1 MTASG
6 DASAPPA
13 GGRTPEGDGQTG
25 YAPVTT
31 GLLDAGAR
39 AAHRLLGPWWNQRT
53 RRALFGVLITAGFLV
68 GLVLGLREVYD
79 RPVLDVGEPRVR
91 VEGLTAT
98 VQVTVRNTSE
108 DVAYC
113 PVVGVAALDRDG
125 LDLAKAPAF
134 VDLGDARLA
143 PKASAN
149 FVGVLTG
156 ISQQDFEE
164 QLSEYDAF
172 VEQENPCP

>member
-1 MTASG
+1 MNSSTDLLEAS
-6 DASAPPA
+6 
-13 GGRTPEGDGQTG
+13 
-25 YAPVTT
+25 
-31 GLLDAGAR
+31 AR
-39 AAHRLLGPWWNQRT
+39 AARRLLGPWWNERT
-53 RRALFGVLITAGFLV
+53 RRVLFGVLIAAGFVV
-68 GLVLGLREVYD
+68 GLVLGLQQVYD

-125 LDLAKAPAF
+125 LDLAKAPAS

-156 ISQQDFEE
+156 ISERDFAE
-164 QLSEYDAF
+164 QLSEYAAF
-172 VEQENPCP
+172 VEHENPCP

>member
-1 MTASG
+1 MNSSTDLLEAS
-6 DASAPPA
+6 
-13 GGRTPEGDGQTG
+13 
-25 YAPVTT
+25 
-31 GLLDAGAR
+31 AR
-39 AAHRLLGPWWNQRT
+39 AARRLLGPWWNERT
-53 RRALFGVLITAGFLV
+53 RRVLFGVLIAAGFVV
-68 GLVLGLREVYD
+68 GLVLGLQQVYD

-156 ISQQDFEE
+156 ISERDFAE
-164 QLSEYDAF
+164 QLSEYAAF
-172 VEQENPCP
+172 VEHENPCP

>member
-1 MTASG
+1 MSSST
-6 DASAPPA
+6 DRLEASA
-13 GGRTPEGDGQTG
+13 R
-25 YAPVTT
+25 V
-31 GLLDAGAR
+31 AR
-39 AAHRLLGPWWNQRT
+39 RLLGPWWNERT
-53 RRALFGVLITAGFLV
+53 RRVLFGVLITAGFVV
-68 GLVLGLREVYD
+68 GLVLGLQQVHD

-156 ISQQDFEE
+156 ISEQDFAE
-164 QLSEYDAF
+164 QLSEYAAF
-172 VEQENPCP
+172 VEHENPCP

>member
-1 MTASG
+1 MSSSTDLLEAS
-6 DASAPPA
+6 
-13 GGRTPEGDGQTG
+13 
-25 YAPVTT
+25 
-31 GLLDAGAR
+31 AR
-39 AAHRLLGPWWNQRT
+39 AARRLLGPWWNERT
-53 RRALFGVLITAGFLV
+53 RRVLFGVLIAAGFVV
-68 GLVLGLREVYD
+68 GLVLGLQQVYD

-156 ISQQDFEE
+156 ISERDFAE
-164 QLSEYDAF
+164 QLSEYAAF
-172 VEQENPCP
+172 VEHENPCP

>member
-1 MTASG
+1 MTAPA
-6 DASAPPA
+6 DASGPPA
-13 GGRTPEGDGQTG
+13 GGAPPRKDDATG
-25 YAPVTT
+25 HAPVTT
-31 GLLDAGAR
+31 DLLDAGAR
-39 AAHRLLGPWWNQRT
+39 AATRFLGPWWNERT
-53 RRALFGVLITAGFLV
+53 RRTLFGLLIAAGFLV
-68 GLVLGLREVYD
+68 GLVMGLRDVYD

-91 VEGLTAT
+91 VEGATAT

-108 DVAYC
+108 NVAYC

-134 VDLGDARLA
+134 PDLGDARLA
-143 PKASAN
+143 PKASTN

-156 ISQQDFEE
+156 ISQQDLTE
-164 QLSEYDAF
+164 QLSEYTAF

>member
-1 MTASG
+1 MNTTSSASG
-6 DASAPPA
+6 PPA
-13 GGRTPEGDGQTG
+13 VGPSHHPDGTAERG
-25 YAPVTT
+25 SAAAE
-31 GLLDAGAR
+31 LLETGAR
-39 AAHRLLGPWWNQRT
+39 AARRLLGPWWNERT
-53 RRALFGVLITAGFLV
+53 RRALFGVLITAGFLL
-68 GLVLGLREVYD
+68 GLVLGLRDVYD

-108 DVAYC
+108 NAAYC

-125 LDLAKAPAF
+125 LDLAKAPAV

-156 ISQQDFEE
+156 ISQRDFAE
-164 QLSEYDAF
+164 QLSEYAAF
-172 VEQENPCP
+172 IELENPCP

>member
-1 MTASG
+1 MSSSAGAPDPPGG
-6 DASAPPA
+6 DTRPNTGEA
-13 GGRTPEGDGQTG
+13 TG
-25 YAPVTT
+25 YAPVTAQ
-31 GLLDAGAR
+31 LLDAGAQTAR
-39 AAHRLLGPWWNQRT
+39 RLLGPWWNERS

-68 GLVLGLREVYD
+68 GLVLGLRDVYD

-108 DVAYC
+108 DIAYC

-125 LDLAKAPAF
+125 LDLAKAPTS

-156 ISQQDFEE
+156 ISQQDFDE
-164 QLSEYDAF
+164 QLSDYAAF

>member
-1 MTASG
+1 MTAPGVASG
-6 DASAPPA
+6 PGTGGAPLHREEPA
-13 GGRTPEGDGQTG
+13 AHT
-25 YAPVTT
+25 PVTEE
-31 GLLDAGAR
+31 LLDARAQAAR
-39 AAHRLLGPWWNQRT
+39 QLLGPWWNERT
-53 RRALFGVLITAGFLV
+53 RRALFGVLIAVSFIV

-79 RPVLDVGEPRVR
+79 RPVLDVGAPRAR

-113 PVVGVAALDRDG
+113 PVVGVAALDREG
-125 LDLAKAPAF
+125 LDLAQATAF
-134 VDLGDARLA
+134 PDFGDARLA
-143 PKASAN
+143 PKASTN

-156 ISQQDFEE
+156 ISQRDFDE
-164 QLSEYDAF
+164 QLSEYAAF

>member
-1 MTASG
+1 MSSSP
-6 DASAPPA
+6 DLLEESARVA
-13 GGRTPEGDGQTG
+13 G
-25 YAPVTT
+25 
-31 GLLDAGAR
+31 
-39 AAHRLLGPWWNQRT
+39 RLLGPWWNERT
-53 RRALFGVLITAGFLV
+53 RRVLFGVLITAGFVV
-68 GLVLGLREVYD
+68 GLVLGLQQVYD

-156 ISQQDFEE
+156 ISERDFAE
-164 QLSEYDAF
+164 QLSEYAAF
-172 VEQENPCP
+172 VEHENPCP

>member
-1 MTASG
+1 MTSSP
-6 DASAPPA
+6 D
-13 GGRTPEGDGQTG
+13 
-25 YAPVTT
+25 
-31 GLLDAGAR
+31 LLERSAR
-39 AAHRLLGPWWNQRT
+39 AAARLMGPWWNERT
-53 RRALFGVLITAGFLV
+53 RRVLFAVVITAGFVV
-68 GLVLGLREVYD
+68 GLVLGLLQVYD

-113 PVVGVAALDRDG
+113 PDVGVAALDRDG
-125 LDLAKAPAF
+125 LDLATAPALP
-134 VDLGDARLA
+134 DLGEARLA
-143 PKASAN
+143 PKASTN

-156 ISQQDFEE
+156 ISQQDFDE
-164 QLSEYDAF
+164 QLSEYAAF

>member
-1 MTASG
+1 MTAPGAASG
-6 DASAPPA
+6 PPTGSAPPRRDVPTA
-13 GGRTPEGDGQTG
+13 P
-25 YAPVTT
+25 APVAREV
-31 GLLDAGAR
+31 LDTSAPAAR
-39 AAHRLLGPWWNQRT
+39 RLLGPWWNERT
-53 RRALFGVLITAGFLV
+53 RRALFGAMITVGLVV

-113 PVVGVAALDRDG
+113 PAVGVAAIDRDG

-134 VDLGDARLA
+134 ADLGDARLA
-143 PKASAN
+143 PKASTN

-156 ISQQDFEE
+156 ISQQDFDE
-164 QLSEYDAF
+164 QLSEYAAF

>member
-1 MTASG
+1 MNSPGPASEPPVERGAG
-6 DASAPPA
+6 DTLNPVAPTPSPPDLLQASAQLA
-13 GGRTPEGDGQTG
+13 T
-25 YAPVTT
+25 
-31 GLLDAGAR
+31 
-39 AAHRLLGPWWNQRT
+39 RLLGPWWSDRT
-53 RRALFGVLITAGFLV
+53 RRVLFAAVITAGFVV
-68 GLVLGLREVYD
+68 GLVLALIQVYD

-113 PVVGVAALDRDG
+113 PAVGVAALDRDG

-134 VDLGDARLA
+134 PDLGDARLA

-149 FVGVLTG
+149 FVGVLAG
-156 ISQQDFEE
+156 ISQQDFDE
-164 QLSEYDAF
+164 QLSEYSAF

>member
-1 MTASG
+1 MSSST
-6 DASAPPA
+6 D
-13 GGRTPEGDGQTG
+13 
-25 YAPVTT
+25 
-31 GLLDAGAR
+31 LLEAGAR
-39 AAHRLLGPWWNQRT
+39 VARRLLGPWWNERT
-53 RRALFGVLITAGFLV
+53 RRVVFGVLITAGFVV
-68 GLVLGLREVYD
+68 GLVLGLQQVYD

-108 DVAYC
+108 DVASC

-125 LDLAKAPAF
+125 LDLAKAPAS

-156 ISQQDFEE
+156 ISERDFAE
-164 QLSEYDAF
+164 QLSEYAAF
-172 VEQENPCP
+172 VEHENPCP

>member
-1 MTASG
+1 MSSSTDLLEAS
-6 DASAPPA
+6 
-13 GGRTPEGDGQTG
+13 
-25 YAPVTT
+25 
-31 GLLDAGAR
+31 AR
-39 AAHRLLGPWWNQRT
+39 AARRLLGPWWSERT
-53 RRALFGVLITAGFLV
+53 RRVLFGVLIAAGFVV
-68 GLVLGLREVYD
+68 GLVLGLQQVYD

-156 ISQQDFEE
+156 ISERDFAE
-164 QLSEYDAF
+164 QLSEYAAF
-172 VEQENPCP
+172 VEHENPCP

>member
-1 MTASG
+1 MTSSPDLLEAS
-6 DASAPPA
+6 
-13 GGRTPEGDGQTG
+13 
-25 YAPVTT
+25 
-31 GLLDAGAR
+31 AR
-39 AAHRLLGPWWNQRT
+39 AARRMLGPWWNERT
-53 RRALFGVLITAGFLV
+53 RRVLFGVLITAGFV
-68 GLVLGLREVYD
+68 AGLVLGLREVYD

-143 PKASAN
+143 PKASTN

-156 ISQQDFEE
+156 ISDQDFAE
-164 QLSEYDAF
+164 QLSEYAAF
-172 VEQENPCP
+172 VEHENPCP